1 MSERIRVT
9 VVDDSD
15 EDTLQFTWQY
25 ADYAPWQQYR
35 VARGLFLQR
44 VLQVRDAMQQ
54 LVDAARNGDRASFK
68 HRLAEVARSGYR
80 LYNWMFSGFSSTDKQ
95 LAAVPKKWLANKAK
109 SGTHTITF
117 DIPTKLRVPW
127 GLVYDQPVPGN
138 DEIDRDNFWCLKFST
153 VTNYFVVPVEGAD
166 DPWPAEH
173 FESLFWAYK
182 PLWDKVLNGVLAEES
197 ARLAALLH
205 PDGPKFE
212 LKEVSEIWE
221 RRRDDDP
228 HGLIGFYSH
237 ANPGEILANPNPLRA
252 VDFAEMFERSDLPN
266 KPPTLVFL
274 AGCRTAANDDLLPD
288 FVRATTLSGFA
299 GFIGT
304 EVMVPD
310 LFTLR
315 FVIRFL
321 DEFHR
326 SGQTVADTMLVLR
339 RKHWPL
345 SLVFSL
351 CCVRHLRVVPN
362 AASAAPPLPEVNLS
376 DQKVTA

>member
-1 MSERIRVT
+1 
-9 VVDDSD
+9 
-15 EDTLQFTWQY
+15 
-25 ADYAPWQQYR
+25 
-35 VARGLFLQR
+35 
-44 VLQVRDAMQQ
+44 
-54 LVDAARNGDRASFK
+54 
-68 HRLAEVARSGYR
+68 
-80 LYNWMFSGFSSTDKQ
+80 
-95 LAAVPKKWLANKAK
+95 
-109 SGTHTITF
+109 
-117 DIPTKLRVPW
+117 
-127 GLVYDQPVPGN
+127 
-138 DEIDRDNFWCLKFST
+138 
-153 VTNYFVVPVEGAD
+153 
-166 DPWPAEH
+166 
-173 FESLFWAYK
+173 
-182 PLWDKVLNGVLAEES
+182 
-197 ARLAALLH
+197 
-205 PDGPKFE
+205 
-212 LKEVSEIWE
+212 
-221 RRRDDDP
+221 
-228 HGLIGFYSH
+228 
-237 ANPGEILANPNPLRA
+237 
-252 VDFAEMFERSDLPN
+252 
-266 KPPTLVFL
+266 VFL